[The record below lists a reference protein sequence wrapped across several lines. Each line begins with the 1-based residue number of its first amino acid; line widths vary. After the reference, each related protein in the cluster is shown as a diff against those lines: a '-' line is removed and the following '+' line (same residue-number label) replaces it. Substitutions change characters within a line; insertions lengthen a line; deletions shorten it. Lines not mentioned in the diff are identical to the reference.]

1 MSTSGTTNG
10 VDSKNMR
17 LIGHSD
23 LGGFGN
29 GGEGI
34 GLQKTKDGRRIMYIA
49 HECAPINFT
58 VVDVT
63 NPANPHVVTQTK
75 LPHNE
80 VRSNSLDLVGDTLAV
95 AYQTQKVG
103 LQPAGVELFDV
114 SDPGN
119 PRSIS
124 FFDRSGPH
132 SQGAHYVGFVDGEY
146 LHISS
151 GAPDFTPSHPKDH
164 QFYTIVDVRN
174 PTKPAEVG
182 RWWLPGTRQG
192 DDVPPPVRHTR
203 IDNGFRTHNINVYP
217 ERPDRAYAAYI
228 DGGIIILD
236 IADKAHPKM
245 ISRLDYHP
253 PLPGGFTHTVLP
265 LFGRGLLIVTDEATR
280 PRGEDWPKLTWVVD
294 ASEETNPVIV
304 GSLPLPPIEEYAKR
318 ASRFGAHNV
327 HENYPAET
335 SFRSDSLIFGA
346 FFSMGIRVY
355 DTTNPFHPEEVGYYV
370 PPKPA
375 GGRLDAIQMNDVYVD
390 ENRLIYGI
398 DRIAGGLYIL
408 ELTA

>member
-1 MSTSGTTNG
+1 MSATGSANGTQ
-10 VDSKNMR
+10 SKNMR
-17 LIGHSD
+17 LIGHHD

-29 GGEGI
+29 GGEGM
-34 GLQKTKDGRRIMYIA
+34 GLQKTRDGRRVLYIA
-49 HECAPINFT
+49 HESAPKNFS
-58 VVDVT
+58 VLDVT
-63 NPANPHVVTQTK
+63 DPSKPQLLTQTE
-75 LPHNE
+75 LPHHE
-80 VRSNSLDLVGDTLAV
+80 VRSNSLDLVGDVLAV
-95 AYQTQKVG
+95 AYQTARPG

-114 SDPGN
+114 SDPTN

-132 SQGAHYVGFVDGEY
+132 SQGTHYVGFVDGEY
-146 LHISS
+146 MHISS

-174 PTKPAEVG
+174 PTKPEEVG

-217 ERPDRAYAAYI
+217 QQPDRAYAAYI

-245 ISRLDYHP
+245 ISRFDYHP

-265 LFGRGLLIVTDEATR
+265 LFERGLLIVTDEATR

-294 ASEETNPVIV
+294 ASEETNPIIV

-318 ASRFGAHNV
+318 TARFGAHNI
-327 HENYPAET
+327 HENYPAPT
-335 SFRSDSLIFGA
+335 SFRSETLIFGA
-346 FFSMGIRVY
+346 FFSMGVRVY
-355 DTTNPFHPEEVGYYV
+355 DVSNPFHPEEVGHYV
-370 PPKPA
+370 PPAPPRS
-375 GGRLDAIQMNDVYVD
+375 RLDAIQMNDVYVD
-390 ENRLIYGI
+390 ENRLIYAI
-398 DRIAGGLYIL
+398 DRISGGVYIL
-408 ELTA
+408 ELTV